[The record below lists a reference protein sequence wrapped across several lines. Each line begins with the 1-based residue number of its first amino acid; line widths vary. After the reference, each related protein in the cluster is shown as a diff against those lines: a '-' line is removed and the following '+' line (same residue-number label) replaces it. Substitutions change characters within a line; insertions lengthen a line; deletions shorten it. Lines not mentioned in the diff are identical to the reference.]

1 MIEKWLEK
9 LEIKGIKM
17 DNIEKWIEQFYEVKH
32 RRKDYL
38 GEIITIIARRLGE
51 SLKDKDID
59 EIKNRIPDPE
69 LGIIK
74 PKVKT
79 SYFGE
84 YKINIGKDRNFGTL
98 LIIGLNRE
106 KKIVEKVFAIPIHQL
121 DGIGFMSIL
130 KNGKY
135 DKFRI
140 DEKPYNEVFQM
151 IHDNRTK
158 SIINEDIKCL
168 NF

>member
-1 MIEKWLEK
+1 MIENWLKK
-9 LEIKGIKM
+9 LETKGIKM
-17 DNIEKWIEQFYEVKH
+17 HNIEKWKEQFYGSKG
-32 RRKDYL
+32 RRKDYF
-38 GEIITIIARRLGE
+38 GNIITIIARRLGE
-51 SLKDKDID
+51 NLNDKDID

-69 LGIIK
+69 YGIIK

-84 YKINIGKDRNFGTL
+84 YKINIGNDRYFDTL

-106 KKIVEKVFAIPIHQL
+106 KKIVEKVYAIPKNQL
-121 DGIGFMSIL
+121 NGKNSMSIL

-135 DKFRI
+135 EKFRI
-140 DEKPYNEVFQM
+140 DEKPYREVFQM

-158 SIINEDIKCL
+158 SITETL
-168 NF
+168 NSIDLD

>member
-1 MIEKWLEK
+1 MIENWLKK
-9 LEIKGIKM
+9 LEAKGIKM
-17 DNIEKWIEQFYEVKH
+17 HNIEKWKEQFYEAKG

-38 GEIITIIARRLGE
+38 GDIITIIARRLGE
-51 SLKDKDID
+51 KLVDKDIG

-69 LGIIK
+69 YGIIK

-84 YKINIGKDRNFGTL
+84 YKINIGNDRDFDTL

-106 KKIVEKVFAIPIHQL
+106 KKIIEKVYAIPKNQL
-121 DGIGFMSIL
+121 NGKNSMSIL

-135 DKFRI
+135 EKFRI
-140 DEKPYNEVFQM
+140 DEKPYREVFQM

-158 SIINEDIKCL
+158 SITDTL
-168 NF
+168 NGIDLD